1 MLRGGGSSG
10 RLAGAAIVMR
20 ADVHDGSGA
29 ERVANAK
36 PYLSVCELA
45 KLTPWTEQAIRS
57 MIARGV
63 FRRGLHYFQPGGRRG
78 QLVFRWDAV
87 VRYIEG
93 EPGPDGIPLADGT
106 VIDLEEAQKQARRL
120 LG

>member
-1 MLRGGGSSG
+1 MIRATV
-10 RLAGAAIVMR
+10 RDGAVGEHVT
-20 ADVHDGSGA
+20 D
-29 ERVANAK
+29 AK
-36 PYLSVCELA
+36 PYLSVAELA
-45 KLTPWTEQAIRS
+45 KLTPWSEQAIRS
-57 MIARGV
+57 MIARGT
-63 FRRGLHYFQPGGRRG
+63 FRRGVHYFQPGGRRG

-93 EPGPDGIPLADGT
+93 EPGHERIPLADGT